1 MFQDDELLH
10 EFVVES
16 SSHLSQIEGQLLQI
30 EAGGSDI
37 DLDLVNTVF
46 RAIHSVK
53 GAAGFLSLSVINSLA
68 HSLEN
73 VLNMV
78 RNQEL
83 VPTSMIINS
92 LLRASD
98 KLRALVD
105 DITNSNEVD
114 VSNFIDELESIANG
128 QTEPE
133 LSSNTGDFV
142 AASPSI
148 SPSSEVSLLRETEE
162 AFEDL
167 SDSDNAD
174 AFAFLDAESLV
185 LVVDESSFEQPL
197 TFEASMTTSTE
208 TSLPIKKIVNGG
220 TITKSIK
227 PVKSSGNGSSETKE
241 AKAKATDSIVRV
253 NVALLDRLMNLAGE
267 LVLSRNQLLL
277 AVSNGVREG
286 LESIASRVDQVTS
299 ELQETIMQTRM
310 QPIGT
315 VFSRFPRVVR
325 DLSAKEC
332 ILEIEGN
339 EVEVD
344 KTIVEAMGDPL
355 THLVRNSVDH
365 GIELPER
372 RAAAGK
378 NRVGEIRLRAFHQA
392 GKVCIR
398 IEDNGGGMDPQT
410 LKAKAIEKGLINPD
424 QATMMSDNEAL
435 RLIFAPGFSTAAQ
448 VTDVSGRGVGMDV
461 VRTNIEQLGGTVDIE
476 SKLGVG
482 SAVHITLPLTLAIIP
497 SMIVGC
503 AGERY
508 AIPQASIAELVRVPE
523 AELASKIGNV
533 HGAEVLRLRGALLP
547 LVRLDSA
554 LGLRSAADI
563 GSRPKSANILV
574 LETGQMR
581 YGLVVDSLF
590 DNEEIVVKPLGK
602 HVKELGYLAGA
613 TILGDG
619 YVALIV
625 DVVGMA
631 VQSNLRNMEAAVL
644 EDAERNMGAK
654 LEETHRL
661 LLFVNHPSEQFAVP
675 MDMVAR
681 IERIKAAEVQ
691 MVGHQNL
698 LIYRG
703 NSLPLMRIEECITAL
718 PPEDGIENLFVVIF
732 RVEGQEVGLIAPCLR
747 DIRDIEMRM
756 DATTLR
762 EPGVLGSTVVDGT
775 TTRLLDM
782 VEMVRHKH
790 PNWQQPQGV
799 SESKQPKKM
808 PTILLAEDSDFFRN
822 HVKRTLET
830 EGFHV
835 IGAADG
841 KCAWE
846 QLQTMFE
853 EIDLLITDIEMP
865 RMNGLELAKA
875 VRANNAMSELPI
887 MALTSLESD
896 DDHTRG
902 AQAGIDEYQGKL
914 DPSRLVE
921 AARRMTGSVL
931 QRS

>member
-1 MFQDDELLH
+1 MFQDDGLLQ

-16 SSHLSQIEGQLLQI
+16 AAHLAQVEGQLLQI
-30 EAGGSDI
+30 EAGGEDI
-37 DLDLVNTVF
+37 DIDLVNTVF

-68 HSLEN
+68 HNLEN
-73 VLNMV
+73 VLNMI
-78 RNQEL
+78 RNREL
-83 VPTSMIINS
+83 IPTLAVINV

-98 KLRALVD
+98 QLRTLVD
-105 DITNSNEVD
+105 NISTSNEVD
-114 VSNFIDELESIANG
+114 VSGFVEELELIANG
-128 QTEPE
+128 TTLQTDDSNNNAAESDFADSNVITDAEPDDT
-133 LSSNTGDFV
+133 N
-142 AASPSI
+142 I
-148 SPSSEVSLLRETEE
+148 SSEIGEETHTLKETPSFQASDSLLPPKNIVN
-162 AFEDL
+162 
-167 SDSDNAD
+167 SD
-174 AFAFLDAESLV
+174 
-185 LVVDESSFEQPL
+185 
-197 TFEASMTTSTE
+197 ASTKALKQNNSNSTE
-208 TSLPIKKIVNGG
+208 NGH
-220 TITKSIK
+220 S
-227 PVKSSGNGSSETKE
+227 
-241 AKAKATDSIVRV
+241 KAKATDSIVRI

-325 DLSAKEC
+325 DLSAKLGKEC
-332 ILEIEGN
+332 NLEIEGD

-365 GIELPER
+365 GIELPEVR
-372 RAAAGK
+372 HNSGK
-378 NRVGEIRLRAFHQA
+378 ARTGLIRLRAFHQA

-398 IEDNGGGMDPQT
+398 IEDNGGGMDPKK
-410 LKAKAIEKGLINPD
+410 LKAKALEKGLINQD
-424 QATMMSDNEAL
+424 QASMMSDNEAL

-523 AELASKIGNV
+523 AELSTKIGNV

-547 LVRLDSA
+547 LVRLDNA
-554 LGLRSAADI
+554 LGLRTEGGI
-563 GSRPKSANILV
+563 ETRPKSANILV

-602 HVKELGYLAGA
+602 HVKDLGYLAGA

-631 VQSNLRNMEAAVL
+631 VQSNLRNIEAAAAADS
-644 EDAERNMGAK
+644 ENAARTMAE
-654 LEETHRL
+654 ESHRL
-661 LLFVNHPSEQFAVP
+661 LLFANEPSEQFAVP

-681 IERIKAAEVQ
+681 IERIKSADVRV
-691 MVGHQNL
+691 VGGQNL

-703 NSLPLMRIEECITAL
+703 NSLPLMRIEENITAL
-718 PPEDGIENLFVVIF
+718 PPPEGIENLFVIVF
-732 RVEGQEVGLIAPCLR
+732 RIEGQEVGLVAPTLR
-747 DIRDIEMRM
+747 DIRDIELRM

-762 EPGVLGSTVVDGT
+762 EPGVLGSTVVDGL

-782 VEMVRHKH
+782 IELVRFKH
-790 PNWQQPQGV
+790 PDWQPAKDQRQ
-799 SESKQPKKM
+799 SEQQEKT
-808 PTILLAEDSDFFRN
+808 PTILLAEDSEFFRN

-830 EGFHV
+830 EGFNV

-841 KCAWE
+841 QCAWD
-846 QLQTMFE
+846 QLKTTFE

-865 RMNGLELAKA
+865 RMTGLELAKA
-875 VRANNAMSELPI
+875 VRGNAAMSALPI
-887 MALTSLESD
+887 MALTSLASED
-896 DDHTRG
+896 DQARG
-902 AQAGIDEYQGKL
+902 IQAGIDEYQGKL
-914 DPSRLVE
+914 DPSRLVA
-921 AARRMTGSVL
+921 AARRMTATTV